1 MGFATP
7 RDFPSVR
14 QLRAFEATAR
24 LQSISI
30 AAREIN
36 VSQPGLSQT
45 IRALER
51 LLHAQLFERRHSGCY
66 ATDIGAILLARVQ
79 RFFAG
84 LRSALRDPADS
95 PPTRRDTINAVVN
108 RMTAPQIR
116 SLIAISEN
124 ESFDAAARSLRIAQ
138 PSLHRSARE
147 LERNLRRT
155 LYQRTAH
162 GMTTTPYGYEL
173 ARRFQIAL
181 REIEY
186 AFEEIQAAQGKIV
199 SRIAIG
205 NIPHS
210 ATPILANAIKEFLA
224 KYPTARVQ
232 IVDGHYEELL
242 NALRAG
248 TLDLLFGVLRKPD
261 WASDVKEQLLFA
273 NPYVVVGRCGHPLHR
288 LHRPKLQDLIQY
300 DWIMPGPMTP
310 RQHALDLLFS
320 GYSDAPRVSIE
331 TTSLQ
336 IYRAI
341 LATTDRLT
349 LMSRFEAQFND
360 AKALAVLPFGSPH
373 LQRFDGIA
381 TRVDWEPTATYL
393 HFIQMLRLEA
403 RRRSAG
409 SARSKT
415 ALSGANRLR
424 RPAAPRLVKTIK
436 QGGARLRSSV

>member
-1 MGFATP
+1 
-7 RDFPSVR
+7 
-14 QLRAFEATAR
+14 
-24 LQSISI
+24 
-30 AAREIN
+30 
-36 VSQPGLSQT
+36 
-45 IRALER
+45 
-51 LLHAQLFERRHSGCY
+51 
-66 ATDIGAILLARVQ
+66 
-79 RFFAG
+79 
-84 LRSALRDPADS
+84 
-95 PPTRRDTINAVVN
+95 
-108 RMTAPQIR
+108 
-116 SLIAISEN
+116 
-124 ESFDAAARSLRIAQ
+124 
-138 PSLHRSARE
+138 
-147 LERNLRRT
+147 
-155 LYQRTAH
+155 
-162 GMTTTPYGYEL
+162 MTTTSHGYEL

-341 LATTDRLT
+341 LATTDRLI

-360 AKALAVLPFGSPH
+360 ANATLLKVSLVLRISS
-373 LQRFDGIA
+373 A
-381 TRVDWEPTATYL
+381 STASQHVSIGNRPPLICT
-393 HFIQMLRLEA
+393 
-403 RRRSAG
+403 S
-409 SARSKT
+409 SKCC
-415 ALSGANRLR
+415 GLR
-424 RPAAPRLVKTIK
+424 RAAGAPAVRDPRQHIPERT
-436 QGGARLRSSV
+436 A